1 MATWVGGEMFWRVLG
16 LFLALC
22 VFHTPVSART
32 KDYQLTPTTDW
43 QLTDARDSCQ
53 LVRTFGVGK
62 EQVVARL
69 IRGHP
74 TPWFDMNLSGEPLAD
89 FAKEPAIRIQFGAAG
104 IAIARQPNVRN
115 FGNRPTLALN
125 LLHLGNVDAEKMGA
139 DGAARS
145 LDMSPLPVSIEEAVT
160 RVSVAG
166 AKRSVT
172 LDLGSMGPPM
182 AAMRRCT
189 EALVRSWGLDPAEQ
203 ASLTATPILRGS
215 VRNVL
220 SGNDYPLTSILAG
233 AGAIVRTRLMIDAAG
248 RVTACSIQGGDP
260 TSALSKLTC
269 NTLSHRATF
278 EPARDP
284 AGKAVASYYLLKV
297 DWRAAKSRWQE

>member
-1 MATWVGGEMFWRVLG
+1 MFWRVLG

-22 VFHTPVSART
+22 VFQFPELARA

-53 LVRTFGVGK
+53 LVRTFGAAK

-89 FAKEPAIRIQFGAAG
+89 FAKESAIRIQFGTAG
-104 IAIARQPNVRN
+104 TAIVRQPNVRN
-115 FGNRPTLALN
+115 FGNRPTLPLN
-125 LLHLGNVDAEKMGA
+125 LLHLGNIDAEKLEAEGT
-139 DGAARS
+139 ARP
-145 LDMSPLPVSIEEAVT
+145 LAMAPLPVSVEEAVA

-166 AKRSVT
+166 AKRSMS
-172 LDLGSMGPPM
+172 LELGSMGAPM
-182 AAMRRCT
+182 AAMRGCT

-203 ASLTATPILRGS
+203 ASLTTTPILRGS

-220 SGNDYPLTSILAG
+220 SGNDYPLTSVLAG
-233 AGAIVRTRLMIDAAG
+233 AGAIVRTRLMVDAAG
-248 RVTACSIQGGDP
+248 QVTACSIQGGDP

-269 NTLSHRATF
+269 NALNRRATF
-278 EPARDP
+278 EPARDRT
-284 AGKAVASYYLLKV
+284 GKAVASYYLLKV